1 MTHGLIRRGNLDTDI
16 HRGKTRKKHREK
28 TVTYKPRRK
37 AQKEPCLT
45 KNQPYRSLDLSPPA
59 SRTVSQE
66 ISVV

>member
-1 MTHGLIRRGNLDTDI
+1 MIHVIIRRGNLDTDV
-16 HRGKTRKKHREK
+16 RLGRNREK

-37 AQKEPCLT
+37 AWKDPWLT
-45 KNQPYRSLDLSPPA
+45 KNQPYRPLDLRLPA